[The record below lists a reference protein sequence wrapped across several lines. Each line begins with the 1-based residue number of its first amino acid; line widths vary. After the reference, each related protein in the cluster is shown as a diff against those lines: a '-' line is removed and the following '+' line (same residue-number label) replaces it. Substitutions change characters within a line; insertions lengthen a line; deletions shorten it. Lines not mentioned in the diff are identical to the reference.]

1 MDLIGRWF
9 MARRFIGGLCGSRM
23 TAKWNQSDATTLELV
38 ERQTVTKVLFVI
50 FKLAE
55 TGHLGWVNQFIDK
68 LLVCFPTN
76 FKSLYT
82 VL

>member
-38 ERQTVTKVLFVI
+38 ELQTDQSFVCY
-50 FKLAE
+50 LQVSGDG
-55 TGHLGWVNQFIDK
+55 TPGLSQQVHW
-68 LLVCFPTN
+68 
-76 FKSLYT
+76 
-82 VL
+82 